1 MDYSS
6 ESSRRGTP
14 PTAHLRVFEP
24 LRAFSDEDQ
33 LLIAGQQAL
42 TREQLEGIEA
52 KESLSR
58 LTRTLSDPFPH
69 STEEAFR
76 VLHYPRADGLTT
88 AYYSPSQLATRAV
101 LAAEQLDGSM
111 RRQVLDLLLPDT
123 ARAANAA
130 RIDADRFAED
140 VAHLHTRGA
149 TWGIPFG
156 WFVLLHEEDHRELIE
171 DGSELLGV
179 RICAPIDQALDRA
192 RYAAATL
199 AIHAPQMDLLDELT
213 ALSEWLGLFH
223 EDSIVEL
230 DYGRIAPL
238 VWPDDSPHDLRMGLE
253 SLAESDML
261 GAAAAYRRLANRWLR
276 IRQLARAS

>member
-1 MDYSS
+1 MDNSS
-6 ESSRRGTP
+6 EARRRATP
-14 PTAHLRVFEP
+14 PTAYLRVFEP
-24 LRAFSDEDQ
+24 LRAFSDDDQ
-33 LLIAGQQAL
+33 LLIRAQKDLSREQVEGAETDESL
-42 TREQLEGIEA
+42 TRF
-52 KESLSR
+52 
-58 LTRTLSDPFPH
+58 TRTLSDPFPH
-69 STEEAFR
+69 STHEVFR

-88 AYYSPSQLATRAV
+88 PYYCPSQLASRAV
-101 LAAEQLDGSM
+101 LAAEQLEGSM
-111 RRQVLDLLLPDT
+111 RRQVLDLLLPDA
-123 ARAANAA
+123 AREANAA
-130 RIDADRFAED
+130 RIDPDRFAED

-149 TWGIPFG
+149 TWGVPFG
-156 WFVLLHEEDHRELIE
+156 WFVLLHEEDHREIVE
-171 DGSELLGV
+171 DASDLLGV
-179 RICAPIDQALDRA
+179 RISAPIGQALERA

-213 ALSEWLGLFH
+213 ALSEWLGLFS

-261 GAAAAYRRLANRWLR
+261 GAAAAYRRLASRWLR